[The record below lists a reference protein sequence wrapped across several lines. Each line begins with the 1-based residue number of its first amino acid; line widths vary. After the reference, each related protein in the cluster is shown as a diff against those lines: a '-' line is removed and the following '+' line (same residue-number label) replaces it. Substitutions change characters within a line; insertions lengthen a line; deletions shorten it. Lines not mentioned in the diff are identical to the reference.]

1 LERRFSKSFR
11 LGDGC
16 GPRQHRLRASIPE
29 NSVCDRITFIEPP
42 ASITGLL
49 TQWGQGDQAALA
61 ELTAQVHRELHA
73 IAKSYLRRRRLNQT
87 LQPTALI
94 NEAWLRLLGQ
104 TQAPR
109 WENRAH
115 FFGIAARLMRIV
127 LVDDARSRGAAKR
140 GGAAEVV
147 TLDENMVLC
156 PNRAPD
162 VLEVSEALDQLA
174 KVDERKAK
182 VIELRY
188 FGGMDR
194 EEIATALDLTVAT
207 VKRDLR
213 LGEAWLRRFLL
224 S

>member
-1 LERRFSKSFR
+1 MESRSWKTW
-11 LGDGC
+11 
-16 GPRQHRLRASIPE
+16 
-29 NSVCDRITFIEPP
+29 VCERITFIGQP
-42 ASITGLL
+42 ASITLLL
-49 TQWGQGDQAALA
+49 TQWSQGNQTALA
-61 ELTAQVHRELHA
+61 ELAPQVHRELRA
-73 IAKSYLRRRRLNQT
+73 IAKRYLRSGRGNQT

-104 TQAPR
+104 SQAPQ
-109 WENRAH
+109 WESRAH

-127 LVDDARSRGAAKR
+127 LVDHARSRGAAKR
-140 GGAAEVV
+140 GGGAETV
-147 TLDENMVLC
+147 TLNESTILC
-156 PNRAPD
+156 PSNAPD
-162 VLEVSEALDQLA
+162 VLEVSEALDQLE

-194 EEIATALDLTVAT
+194 GEIATALGLTLAT

-213 LGEAWLRRFLL
+213 LGEAWLRRFLR

>member
-1 LERRFSKSFR
+1 M
-11 LGDGC
+11 
-16 GPRQHRLRASIPE
+16 
-29 NSVCDRITFIEPP
+29 
-42 ASITGLL
+42 L
-49 TQWGQGDQAALA
+49 TQWSQGSQAALA
-61 ELTAQVHRELHA
+61 ELTPRVHRELHV
-73 IAKSYLRRRRLNQT
+73 IAKAYLGRERGNQT

-104 TQAPR
+104 SQALR

-127 LVDDARSRGAAKR
+127 LVDHARSRAAAKR
-140 GGAAEVV
+140 GGADEPV
-147 TLDENMVLC
+147 TLDETLAIC
-156 PNRAPD
+156 PNRTPE
-162 VLEVSEALDQLA
+162 VLEVSEALDELA

-188 FGGMDR
+188 FGGMQR
-194 EEIATALDLTVAT
+194 EEIATALGLTVAT